1 MNSYRPQLNSYRPQM
16 NSYRPQMN
24 SYQQPPVQMHRPLT
38 PHYNAQPNLNPGR
51 QLQSQQ
57 MGAVQRPNPVPVPE
71 FNWTPLPAHEMARH
85 PIGQSNQDRPM
96 PSVLAKPMEKI
107 TRVIHQTPPSPI
119 SAPQSQTVPP
129 PPAVDISV
137 PPPVVRNPAPAADAA
152 QPQNQTGRVLREITS
167 NGHMMIPKQKQ
178 AGHQYHNTAQR
189 ALYYPPTFLSA
200 LENIPKVPLQN
211 RLKVRVTATT
221 VPASTESRDSGNYTV
236 SRIRE
241 KSIKP
246 EYPILQEENHDL
258 AIRLHE
264 MLQEFP
270 GGVMEKHLPEVFR
283 QTTGT
288 SLPQHWTSVLSAYS
302 RLFSIEIGP
311 LAHLVYAN
319 DLTAEEKDAESADE
333 EVGTCIQ
340 LPWSDKHWNVF
351 VTHVTATTMIWA
363 RLIGPNYSDR
373 MDQLMANLESTM
385 ALEEN
390 KKTVVTAEV
399 LKVYLVAREACWFR
413 VRCQEVDS
421 EGKQILAFY
430 MDQGH
435 EEWVDVNM
443 LLECDDKFQ
452 RLPAQAVL
460 FTMFGMESMEG
471 NPYAKPIL
479 ERKLNDRTVVAE
491 ILTRAEDYEEG
502 MRVKAVLYDT
512 SSADDINLV
521 ELLHSEI
528 CDAAEAPQLAA
539 VGTTQQVKIAHV
551 SDRGDVF
558 CQLPG
563 SGFDY
568 VQKLIQA
575 TVQQKETLSR
585 NRGLKENGAAGDAAT
600 RYLVLDRLTDTWYR
614 AVLKVRHPST
624 ARHVMY
630 CLDYG
635 TQMEIAEEDIYHL
648 APMNMALSRF
658 PAMAIRCELHD
669 IPKVNSRIVARI
681 KGLLD
686 KDCLALTKVMVSPGM
701 DKIPRVNFYRR
712 FDTNKVIVCINE
724 TLRLELDFES
734 KFAV

>member
-1 MNSYRPQLNSYRPQM
+1 
-16 NSYRPQMN
+16 
-24 SYQQPPVQMHRPLT
+24 
-38 PHYNAQPNLNPGR
+38 
-51 QLQSQQ
+51 
-57 MGAVQRPNPVPVPE
+57 
-71 FNWTPLPAHEMARH
+71 MA
-85 PIGQSNQDRPM
+85 
-96 PSVLAKPMEKI
+96 L
-107 TRVIHQTPPSPI
+107 
-119 SAPQSQTVPP
+119 
-129 PPAVDISV
+129 
-137 PPPVVRNPAPAADAA
+137 
-152 QPQNQTGRVLREITS
+152 
-167 NGHMMIPKQKQ
+167 
-178 AGHQYHNTAQR
+178 
-189 ALYYPPTFLSA
+189 
-200 LENIPKVPLQN
+200 
-211 RLKVRVTATT
+211 
-221 VPASTESRDSGNYTV
+221 
-236 SRIRE
+236 
-241 KSIKP
+241 
-246 EYPILQEENHDL
+246 
-258 AIRLHE
+258 RLHE
-264 MLQEFP
+264 LLLQYP
-270 GGVMEKHLPEVFR
+270 NGVMEKHFPEVF
-283 QTTGT
+283 QQATAM
-288 SLPQHWTSVLSAYS
+288 SLPDHWTDVVATYS
-302 RLFSIEIGP
+302 FLFKIDSGP
-311 LAHLVYAN
+311 LAHLIYAN
-319 DLTAEEKDAESADE
+319 DLTAEEKDAGSADE